1 MDEVTKLKAYAMR
14 MEGMSWDTIAQLL
27 HYDRTALSR
36 AVGEPLKRD
45 KISRKRKNRYAAKH
59 RA

>member
-1 MDEVTKLKAYAMR
+1 MDEATKLQAYAMR
-14 MEGMSWDTIAQLL
+14 LDGMSWETIAQLL

-45 KISRKRKNRYAAKH
+45 KISRKRRDRYAAKH
-59 RA
+59 RS